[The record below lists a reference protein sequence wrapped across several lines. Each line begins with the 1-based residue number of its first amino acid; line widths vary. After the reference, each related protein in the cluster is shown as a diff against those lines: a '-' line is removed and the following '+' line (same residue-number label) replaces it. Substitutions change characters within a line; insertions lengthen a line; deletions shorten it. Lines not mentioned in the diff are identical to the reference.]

1 METTSL
7 FDSKAGWNE
16 APLDAL
22 DAWLLAPD
30 FVQRPGEEVQGL
42 RTSSITVYRSMA
54 RKFGRLVGIEEGK
67 KWRDVTSEDV
77 RLFLDNNGLQRGI
90 RNRYVR
96 LLERLFEH
104 LLELKVVEHNPVRGL
119 AVRAPTKSGQHNDK
133 TTWLTAEQVKGLLA
147 ALPNDDDWRSQRT
160 RAMVAL
166 VVGGGVRVAEL
177 IALKLSSVGGMQ
189 DDGEQWLNIQPV
201 GAGRAHR
208 TRLPAFAADILRD
221 WMRVRDEHRTHG
233 QVLLPTTPAGERMH
247 PATVYR
253 TVASVLK
260 EAGIDPALIKR
271 RGARTLRNTFAIRE
285 LEAGKAP
292 TLVGEFMGH
301 RADRSTRYY
310 TALVRKKAPKS
321 ES

>member
-7 FDSKAGWNE
+7 FDSRAGWNE
-16 APLDAL
+16 APFDAL

-30 FVQRPGEEVQGL
+30 FVQRPGEQVQSL
-42 RTSSITVYRSMA
+42 RTSSVTVYRSMS
-54 RKFGRLVGIEEGK
+54 RKFTRLAGIGEGK
-67 KWRDVTSEDV
+67 NWRDVTSEDV
-77 RLFLDNNGLQRGI
+77 RLFLDSNGLQRGI

-104 LLELKVVEHNPVRGL
+104 LLELKIVEHNPARGL

-133 TTWLTAEQVKGLLA
+133 TTWLSSEQVEQLVA
-147 ALPNDDDWRSQRT
+147 TLPSDDEWRSQRT
-160 RAMVAL
+160 RTMVAL
-166 VVGGGVRVAEL
+166 VAGGGVRVAEL
-177 IALKLSSVGGMQ
+177 IALKLSSIGGLQ
-189 DDGEQWLNIQPV
+189 DDGEQWLNISPV

-253 TVASVLK
+253 TVAGVLK
-260 EAGIDPALIKR
+260 EAGIDPEQIKR

-285 LEAGKAP
+285 LEAGQGA

-310 TALVRKKAPKS
+310 TALVRKTTKKS
-321 ES
+321 EC